1 MSRYIDADAFIARV
15 EKEAV
20 TPRER
25 INALIIKSAVAE
37 QPTAYDVEK
46 VVAELGEASHW
57 EEPTFDEDGYCNYD
71 SWEVVYT
78 DKAIDMV
85 KRGGVE

>member
-1 MSRYIDADAFIARV
+1 MARLIDADALI
-15 EKEAV
+15 KEFD
-20 TPRER
+20 PNGER
-25 INALIIKSAVAE
+25 LDPILVRSRIVQ